1 MPSSINQRAPGFGYG
16 NKLDFTKKKFNTP
29 AADKYT
35 LLSCFD
41 TNKEHSK
48 GTSIG
53 LSRELVKFM
62 THQPNKTPG
71 AGTYD
76 PKDTTQVLK
85 LKYSLGSRTDNPSII
100 YIYICISAIHNCQIQ
115 SRARVL

>member
-1 MPSSINQRAPGFGYG
+1 
-16 NKLDFTKKKFNTP
+16 
-29 AADKYT
+29 
-35 LLSCFD
+35 
-41 TNKEHSK
+41 
-48 GTSIG
+48 
-53 LSRELVKFM
+53 M

-100 YIYICISAIHNCQIQ
+100 YIYAL
-115 SRARVL
+115 VLFTTAKFNPGPGSYNIKGTSNTGYYFDAKLKGQ